1 MSLLTPTHREH
12 FDEHGY
18 MVIENAVPVD
28 LCNAVV
34 EAIFAFLEMD
44 PNNPND
50 WYRAPHKPGAGMV
63 EMYQHQACGT
73 STSTRP
79 FTKFLGICTAL
90 NASGCIPIA
99 SI

>member
-34 EAIFAFLEMD
+34 EAIFAF
-44 PNNPND
+44 
-50 WYRAPHKPGAGMV
+50 
-63 EMYQHQACGT
+63 
-73 STSTRP
+73 TRD
-79 FTKFLGICTAL
+79 G
-90 NASGCIPIA
+90 SQQ
-99 SI
+99 SE